1 MTDPFTRLVARY
13 TPHFLAIF
21 FVAAV
26 VGTAISNGPILENT
40 FYASWLLVASAV
52 LTRIDMMMEARK

>member
-1 MTDPFTRLVARY
+1 MTDSFTRLVARY

-40 FYASWLLVASAV
+40 FYASWLLVAAAV